1 MAKTVEKLD
10 LKTIGSMTG
19 ERQQEYVDK
28 DLFMAMSSRQF
39 GMKFLQTGCP
49 YRLEEGRVMRILS
62 GKASCFINL
71 QPYTLLPQTLF
82 VIPANSVFEIESY
95 DEDFD
100 VQVFSF
106 LDLPSE
112 ATFETCTRLCLKKD
126 DWELIDE
133 YFHLLWREINAVPP
147 ASATIRH
154 LQTALLMRLRIIRQG
169 KDTDMPSSPSRPY
182 VLFQRFLDLLNEY
195 GIRERSIPF
204 YAGRLC
210 VTPNHLGFV
219 VKEASGLTVMQWVN
233 RHLIQQAKIE
243 LKYSDTPVWE
253 IAEKFNFPNPG
264 FFAKFFRRETGM
276 SPGEYRKR

>member
-1 MAKTVEKLD
+1 
-10 LKTIGSMTG
+10 MTG

-39 GMKFLQTGCP
+39 GMRFLQTGCP

-71 QPYTLLPQTLF
+71 QPYTLLPETLF

-100 VQVFSF
+100 VQAFSF
-106 LDLPSE
+106 CDLPAE
-112 ATFETCTRLCLKKD
+112 ATFETCTQLCLKD
-126 DWELIDE
+126 GDRELINE
-133 YFHLLWREINAVPP
+133 YFHLLWHEINAVPT
-147 ASATIRH
+147 ASAAIRH
-154 LQTALLMRLRIIRQG
+154 LQTALLTRLRIIHQG
-169 KDTDMPSSPSRPY
+169 EGRDMPSSPSRQY

-195 GIRERSIPF
+195 GIRERSIAF

-219 VKEASGLTVMQWVN
+219 VKQASGLTVMQWVN

-243 LKYSDTPVWE
+243 LKYSDTPIWE
-253 IAEKFNFPNPG
+253 IAEKLNFSNPG

-276 SPGEYRKR
+276 TPGEFRKR